1 MQIRRHAQIAFL
13 TTVSAMLAASFSWA
27 QQMPTPSP
35 LAPQTEKPAAPA
47 SVAPPQ
53 LTAAEV
59 EEQQKLAIESYE
71 AGEYLKFVQST
82 MRLRNARP
90 YEPQYMIGMVVGG
103 ALLGRPKTAYS
114 YMHKMQ
120 QQGLAYDF
128 NQTADTE
135 SIRSTEVYEYLNSLL
150 IKASEPSGV
159 AETAF
164 DLPRAEYY
172 PEALA
177 WDASAGR
184 FLIGTLKGGT
194 ILAVSP
200 EGKVSE
206 LLKSTPENGLRAIYG
221 LAVDAERKRLWVSS
235 TATPA
240 FGKLAE
246 GEMGKTALLEFDLE
260 SLALLNRFEPPVDQS
275 PHFLGTVELTPEGDV
290 FALDRAVPVVFVKP
304 EAGNSLSMFMGIQQL
319 TGLRDLALSENGK
332 LMYLADAALG
342 VLVVNLDQNTVNT
355 LAGPESLNLG
365 GISGIDYARGS
376 LFVVQNGIAP
386 QRLMRLDLDAT
397 GSNVVNIIPLSSA
410 LEQYDLP
417 SFARVQGDDV
427 FYFAGSNLQ
436 GEKESKF
443 TPLVLR
449 TPVEPEEGA
458 QTPEQRLI
466 EEMNLKGMKQP

>member
-1 MQIRRHAQIAFL
+1 MQIRRHAQIAFV
-13 TTVSAMLAASFSWA
+13 TTVLALLAGPFSWA
-27 QQMPTPSP
+27 QQSPPSP
-35 LAPQTEKPAAPA
+35 LAPQTEKPATPTPA
-47 SVAPPQ
+47 APPQ
-53 LTAAEV
+53 LTPAEV

-90 YEPQYMIGMVVGG
+90 YEPQYMIGMVIGG

-135 SIRSTEVYEYLNSLL
+135 SIRGTEVYEYLNSLL

-159 AETAF
+159 GVTVFE
-164 DLPRAEYY
+164 LPKSEYY

-206 LLKSTPENGLRAIYG
+206 LIKSTPENGLRAIYG

-246 GEMGKTALLEFDLE
+246 GELGQTALLEFDLE
-260 SLALLNRFEPPVDQS
+260 SLALLNRFEPPADQS
-275 PHFLGTVELTPEGDV
+275 PHFLGSIELTPEGDV
-290 FALDRAVPVVFVKP
+290 FVLDRAMPVVFVKP
-304 EAGNSLSMFMGIQQL
+304 EAGNSLSMFMGVQQL
-319 TGLRDLALSENGK
+319 TGLRDLALSEDGK
-332 LMYLADAALG
+332 LLYLADAELG
-342 VLVVNLDQNTVNT
+342 ILAVNLDQNSVNT

-376 LFVVQNGIAP
+376 LFVVQAGIAP

-397 GSNVVNIIPLSSA
+397 GSNVINIIPLSSA
-410 LEQYDLP
+410 LEQFDLP
-417 SFARVQGDDV
+417 SFPRVQGDDV
-427 FYFAGSNLQ
+427 FYFAGSNAHD
-436 GEKESKF
+436 EKPGRFNS
-443 TPLVLR
+443 LVLR
-449 TPVEPEEGA
+449 TPVEPPEGSK
-458 QTPEQRLI
+458 TPEQRLI
-466 EEMNLKGMKQP
+466 EDINMKGVKQQ